1 MIPAIGG
8 CGTAIPAQ
16 GLLHD
21 FLPRLVAVPGKLDYH
36 ERTLLWWNCA
46 NVADRLTTNRLYL
59 ELCCYSLN
67 MPCLRGKKNPKPEP
81 QQPCTPTLTANN
93 KCEIPAAYSSS
104 PPSQLKAALYA
115 GQRSFSSPSLR
126 DSSSFRELVDLHCT
140 VIAIAILVVEIVRML
155 KPRQSA
161 RTTAL

>member
-46 NVADRLTTNRLYL
+46 NVADRFDD
-59 ELCCYSLN
+59 E
-67 MPCLRGKKNPKPEP
+67 
-81 QQPCTPTLTANN
+81 PTL
-93 KCEIPAAYSSS
+93 SR
-104 PPSQLKAALYA
+104 ALLLFFEHA
-115 GQRSFSSPSLR
+115 VSTWQKNS
-126 DSSSFRELVDLHCT
+126 
-140 VIAIAILVVEIVRML
+140 
-155 KPRQSA
+155 KA
-161 RTTAL
+161 RTSTALHANANS

>member
-1 MIPAIGG
+1 MYIWLCMICVCVYIYMIPAIGG

-67 MPCLRGKKNPKPEP
+67 MPCLHGKKNSK
-81 QQPCTPTLTANN
+81 
-93 KCEIPAAYSSS
+93 
-104 PPSQLKAALYA
+104 
-115 GQRSFSSPSLR
+115 
-126 DSSSFRELVDLHCT
+126 
-140 VIAIAILVVEIVRML
+140 
-155 KPRQSA
+155 A
-161 RTTAL
+161 RTSTALHANANS